1 MGKSQET
8 FNKKEK
14 EKKRLQKRQEK
25 AERKEERQSNA
36 RDGNNLENMIAYV
49 DENGNFTSTPPD
61 PRKKR
66 IVNVEDIQI
75 GVAKQEPVD
84 EADLIRSGTVTMFN
98 ESKGYGFIKD
108 GKSMESLFVH
118 INSLTDRIKEG
129 DKVTFEVEQT
139 HKGKNA
145 VGVKKLVL

>member
-25 AERKEERQSNA
+25 QEKKEERQSNA
-36 RDGNNLENMIAYV
+36 RNGNNLENMLAYL
-49 DENGNFTSTPPD
+49 DENGNITNTPPD
-61 PRKKR
+61 PRKKK
-66 IVNVEDIQI
+66 IINVEDIQI
-75 GVAKQEPVD
+75 GVAKQEPAD
-84 EADLIRSGTVTMFN
+84 EAEVLRSGVVTMFN

-108 GKSMESLFVH
+108 SKTNESLFVH
-118 INSLTDRIKEG
+118 INSLADRVREN
-129 DKVTFEVEQT
+129 DKVTFEVEMT

-145 VGVKKLVL
+145 VDVKKIV